1 MLDPLSL
8 SLLVTEPGDRLEP
21 ATAESCESQDP
32 QVPSINRTDPT
43 TNLQQSPSDVQQP
56 PSDVQKSP
64 SDVQQSPSDVQQ
76 PSSDVQQSPSDV
88 QQPPSD
94 VQQPPSDVQQPP
106 SDIQQPPSDVQRS
119 PSDVQQSDTQQ
130 LSPGKQQSLSKQ
142 SMVTVDT
149 QELQTDQHKPSST
162 AAGEEGKQQD
172 LLRPDESDPR
182 GLEDSDE
189 RSNRMAEKLLKEK
202 KVTAAPPPDTPLG
215 LGEQFIFTM
224 HRKTVRWVYNLLK
237 LNSCLHC

>member
-1 MLDPLSL
+1 MLDLLSL
-8 SLLVTEPGDRLEP
+8 SLSVTEPGDRLEP

-76 PSSDVQQSPSDV
+76 PPSDVQQSPSDV

-130 LSPGKQQSLSKQ
+130 LSPGKQQSLSEQ
-142 SMVTVDT
+142 SMATADT
-149 QELQTDQHKPSST
+149 QELQKDQHKPSST

-224 HRKTVRWVYNLLK
+224 HRKTVRRVYNLLK
-237 LNSCLHC
+237 LNSCLYC